1 MEVLPRRSSVGHTS
15 KQKKSSAGP
24 SQTAASSPAALLS
37 LPHHTTGLESG
48 STGIRDSPA
57 DGTTNDSYVIQVNN
71 RITSFVE
78 GSVDLN

>member
-24 SQTAASSPAALLS
+24 SQTTASSPAALLA
-37 LPHHTTGLESG
+37 LPHHTTGLEPG
-48 STGIRDSPA
+48 STGISTA
-57 DGTTNDSYVIQVNN
+57 DGSTNDSYVIQVNN

-78 GSVDLN
+78 ASVRLN